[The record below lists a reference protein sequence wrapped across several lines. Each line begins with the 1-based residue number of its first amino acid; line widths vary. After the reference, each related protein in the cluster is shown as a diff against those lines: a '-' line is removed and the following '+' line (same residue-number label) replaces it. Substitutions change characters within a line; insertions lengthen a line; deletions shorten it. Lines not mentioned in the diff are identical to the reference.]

1 MANAKGAAAKKP
13 AAKAPAKAQTP
24 APAES
29 AEMKKKPVKK
39 VEPTD
44 EVTVV
49 SCYYGGLKYRN
60 KNTGYVAEW
69 GQFGDSVI
77 MTVGELSAMRNGQ
90 RAFFENQWILLTGDN
105 ADAVISYLQ
114 LDKYYQDITSVQD
127 IDNLFLGTPDELPGV
142 LARFS
147 PSAKE
152 TIARRAHEKI
162 ENKELSDINVI
173 RALESSL
180 GFDLLT

>member
-13 AAKAPAKAQTP
+13 AAKAPAKTQA
-24 APAES
+24 S
-29 AEMKKKPVKK
+29 AETAEARKKPAKK
-39 VEPTD
+39 VEMTD
-44 EVTVV
+44 EVDVV

-60 KNTGYVAEW
+60 KNTGYIAEW
-69 GQFGDSVI
+69 GQFGDTVR

-127 IDNLFLGTPDELPGV
+127 IDNLFRCTPEELPGV

-162 ENKELSDINVI
+162 EDKELSDINVI
-173 RALESSL
+173 RVLEKSL
-180 GFDLLT
+180 GFDLLA